1 MAADGI
7 KRGLILPGGGARG
20 AYQVGALQAVAELL
34 PRAAPNPFHVISGT
48 SAGAINAAVL
58 AARAQRFSCAAG
70 ELAHVWSNFHAG
82 QVYRTDA
89 WAMLRSSVHWLAA
102 LITGGLGKRNPR
114 SLLDYSPLREMLE
127 RQIDF
132 SRVRRAIECGHLDAL
147 AVTAAAYGVGRSV
160 TFFEGHES
168 LREWT
173 RSRRHGVPTAL
184 TLDHVLAS
192 AAVPLVF
199 PPVWIRGQWYGDGA
213 VRQSAPLSSALHL
226 GAQRLL
232 VLGVR
237 DERPD
242 PEPEESAHPPYPGFG
257 EIAGYLLDSLFLDSL
272 HADLERLTR
281 INQMLAQLPEGLEL
295 SGAPSRLRRVDTL
308 LILPSHD
315 VREIAARHAG
325 ELPRTV
331 RLLLRG
337 VGASNRGGEQLL
349 SYLLFESGFT
359 REMIELGYRD
369 AMARREQLEA
379 FLFAPVMDELD
390 APEAVRRE
398 LLK

>member
-1 MAADGI
+1 MAGDGI

-20 AYQVGALQAVAELL
+20 AYQVGALKAVSELL
-34 PRAAPNPFHVISGT
+34 PRGAPNPFHVISGT

-58 AARAQRFSCAAG
+58 ASRARRFSYATG
-70 ELAHVWSNFHAG
+70 ELARVWSNFHAG
-82 QVYRTDA
+82 QVYRTDT
-89 WAMLRSSVHWLAA
+89 WTMLRSSLHWLAA
-102 LITGGLGKRNPR
+102 LITGGLGKRNPK
-114 SLLDYSPLREMLE
+114 SLLDNSPLREMLGK
-127 RQIDF
+127 QIDF
-132 SRVRRAIECGHLDAL
+132 SRIQRAIECGHLDAL
-147 AVTAAAYGVGRSV
+147 AVTAAAYGVGRSA
-160 TFFEGHES
+160 TFFEGRAELS
-168 LREWT
+168 AWT
-173 RSRRHGVPTAL
+173 RARRSGLPTAL

-213 VRQSAPLSSALHL
+213 VRQSAPLSAALHL

-242 PEPEESAHPPYPGFG
+242 PEPDASEHPPYPGFG

-281 INQMLAQLPEGLEL
+281 INQMLAQLPEGLTL
-295 SGAPSRLRRVDTL
+295 AGAPSRLRRIDTL

-315 VREIAARHAG
+315 VREIASRHAD
-325 ELPRTV
+325 ELPRSV

-337 VGASNRGGEQLL
+337 VGASNRGGQQLL

-359 REMIELGYRD
+359 RELIELGYRD
-369 AMARREQLEA
+369 AMAQREHLEA

-390 APEAVRRE
+390 APEAVRRD
-398 LLK
+398 LVK